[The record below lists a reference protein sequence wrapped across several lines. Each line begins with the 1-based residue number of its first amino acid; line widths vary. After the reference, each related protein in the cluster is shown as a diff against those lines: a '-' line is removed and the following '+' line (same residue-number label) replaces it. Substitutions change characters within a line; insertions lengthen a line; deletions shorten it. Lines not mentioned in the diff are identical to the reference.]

1 MKIAFEMKS
10 EEVRFSEFL
19 VLFETCHN
27 SYDNNNNNNNNNN
40 NSNNNNKYNYNNII
54 FNACTAH
61 FY

>member
-1 MKIAFEMKS
+1 MKIAFEMES
-10 EEVRFSEFL
+10 EEVRFSKFL

-27 SYDNNNNNNNNNN
+27 SYNNNNTNN
-40 NSNNNNKYNYNNII
+40 NSNNNNKYNNNNII